1 MPLTFHLKSLSCCW
15 PSKQLYCFCFMSHTP
30 VVSCSLLHAVTQVL
44 NYIPFLKPIVRT
56 EAAPLND
63 DAVLIFSVI

>member
-1 MPLTFHLKSLSCCW
+1 
-15 PSKQLYCFCFMSHTP
+15 MSHIP
-30 VVSCSLLHAVTQVL
+30 VESCSLLHAVTQVP

-63 DAVLIFSVI
+63 DDAVLIFSVI